1 MKKTLLTLAVASA
14 FSISAQ
20 AEQFWSDNSISVL
33 QGSDYEFNKE
43 NEESN
48 LTTMTLEHASGHS
61 WGGVFAFVDR
71 HVAGDFQET
80 YAEVSPS
87 FKLAKM
93 DGVVSSINAAFTYE
107 SGSTTG
113 GVTQD
118 NYLYGVGA
126 DLKIPGMDF
135 ASATVY
141 YVANRVGTDFG
152 TTASNDK
159 QITLTYGVSSGNLA
173 LDGYIDYSFD
183 NNEDD
188 GAFNVDSFHFNPQ
201 ITYNLGPALG
211 TSNKVKLGVEY
222 SYWDNQF
229 GQEALDQNAVSLILK
244 AHL

>member
-33 QGSDYEFNKE
+33 QGSDYEFNKT

-48 LTTMTLEHASGHS
+48 LTTMTLEHVSGHS
-61 WGGVFAFVDR
+61 WGSVFAFVDR

-87 FKLAKM
+87 FTLTKM

-107 SGSTTG
+107 SGSTTT
-113 GVTQD
+113 GVNQD

-141 YVANRVGTDFG
+141 YAANRVGTDFG

-222 SYWDNQF
+222 SYWDSQF
-229 GQEALDQNAVSLILK
+229 GKEGQDQNAVSLILK